1 MAGTLYRFDNNIK
14 NTSNHLQ
21 TLDELQESVEVT
33 QQEVSFRVTQQM
45 KEKGNDDDF
54 QDFNIN
60 DSELSNKYRP
70 NALSKTPQLN
80 GRVYVKEALK
90 KLIKDPIQVVE
101 VAAPNTQ
108 RSMVVEDGQNQDVQV
123 AADTSRTE
131 MVNQFHEKE

>member
-108 RSMVVEDGQNQDVQV
+108 RSMVIEDGQNQDVQV